1 MANRNFPN
9 NKLYQFEIMPVMLSC
24 NFIVDSANGNGLG
37 LRSLKGAGINA
48 VYMHTTSTPAAG
60 SPNPAAGI
68 IVVQFED
75 MYNRYL
81 SGFSGQVS
89 PSTGSALT
97 SSVSSVPNTIASL
110 GSTTLAQWQA
120 AGLPAGE
127 VPAVGVCF
135 VPLSGAAIVG
145 GGTVVLSGASGI
157 DHIEVCGDP
166 NQTIISPIP
175 LLNRQAAGAQVGGRI
190 VLQCLLNSTRTAP
203 TDNSV
208 VGLSFILSN
217 SSILLKGE

>member
-9 NKLYQFEIMPVMLSC
+9 NKLYQFEIQPVLLNC
-24 NFIVDSANGNGLG
+24 NFIVDSTNGNGFG
-37 LRSLKGAGINA
+37 VRSLKGAGISRL
-48 VYMHTTSTPAAG
+48 YMHTTASPAAG

-68 IVVQFED
+68 ILVQFED
-75 MYNRYL
+75 QYNKYL

-89 PSTGSALT
+89 PPTGGNLT
-97 SSVSSVPNTIASL
+97 SSVSSVPNTISAL

-120 AGLPAGE
+120 AGLPVGI

-135 VPLSGAAIVG
+135 IPLSGAAIAG
-145 GGTVVLSGASGI
+145 GGTVVLSGNSGI

-166 NQTIISPIP
+166 NTTIISPIP
-175 LLNRQAAGAQVGGRI
+175 LQVRQAAGSQVGGEM
-190 VLQCLLNSTRTAP
+190 VLQCLLNTTRTAP
-203 TDNSV
+203 ADGSV
-208 VGLSFILSN
+208 VALSFLLSN